1 MLELIVVALG
11 LLYLV
16 LIMLEIRLGWI
27 FGTIGSALFVVSN
40 IQQHLYMDTILNS
53 YYVVMGIYGW
63 MVWGRP
69 GRSDSTP
76 VSRIDLKILAWLLLG
91 CGILTAIF
99 GTVLNLHTNNS
110 LPYLDAGVT
119 ILSFLATWM
128 AARKYIENW
137 ILWLVADP
145 LAVVLYSVKY
155 YPADRWWLYPALF
168 LVYSVMAAYGYYV
181 WKKDLVND
189 PKNSYHRT

>member
-1 MLELIVVALG
+1 MLEIIVVALG
-11 LLYLV
+11 LIYLI

-53 YYVVMGIYGW
+53 YYVLMGMYGW
-63 MVWGRP
+63 IVWGRA
-69 GRSDSTP
+69 GNRDTTP
-76 VSRIDLKILAWLLLG
+76 VTRIELRLLLLLLLG
-91 CGILTAIF
+91 CILLTAGF
-99 GTVLNLHTNNS
+99 GTVLSHYTNNS

-137 ILWLVADP
+137 ILWLIADP
-145 LAVVLYSVKY
+145 LAIILYSAKY
-155 YPADRWWLYPALF
+155 YPAERWWLYPALF
-168 LVYSVMAAYGYYV
+168 LVYSVMAAYGYYI
-181 WKKDLVND
+181 WKKDLIND
-189 PKNSYHRT
+189 PQDRYHRA

>member
-1 MLELIVVALG
+1 MLELIVVVLG

-16 LIMLEIRLGWI
+16 LIMLEKRVGWI
-27 FGTIGSALFVVSN
+27 FGTVGSALFVASN
-40 IQQHLYMDTILNS
+40 IQQHLYMDCILNS

-63 MVWGRP
+63 WVWGKK
-69 GRSDSTP
+69 DNIDLTP
-76 VSRIDLKILAWLLLG
+76 VTKISKRLLVILLAICMLLVV
-91 CGILTAIF
+91 IF
-99 GTVLNLHTNNS
+99 GTVLGHYTNNS

-119 ILSFLATWM
+119 VLSFLATWM

-155 YPADRWWLYPALF
+155 YPAERWWLYPALF
-168 LVYSVMAAYGYYV
+168 LVYSVMAGYGYFI
-181 WKKDLVND
+181 WKKDLKHD
-189 PKNSYHRT
+189 A